1 MSELISETAEEI
13 ATAATRREKPPKK
26 AGPGARKQPAAV
38 SKAKAAGKAGKGK
51 KAPTAAP
58 KERGVKA
65 TKAGGVREGSKTETI
80 LGLLK
85 RPGGATLNQILR
97 ATGWQAHSVRGFVSG
112 TLGKKMGLTVLSSR
126 TGEGDR
132 TYSIKA

>member
-13 ATAATRREKPPKK
+13 ATATTRREKPPKK
-26 AGPGARKQPAAV
+26 AGPGAPKPRAAA
-38 SKAKAAGKAGKGK
+38 SKAKAARTAGKGK
-51 KAPTAAP
+51 KVPTAAL
-58 KERGVKA
+58 KA
-65 TKAGGVREGSKTETI
+65 RGVREGSKTETI
-80 LGLLK
+80 LALLK
-85 RPGGATLNQILR
+85 RPGGAALNQIMK

-126 TGEGDR
+126 TGDGDR